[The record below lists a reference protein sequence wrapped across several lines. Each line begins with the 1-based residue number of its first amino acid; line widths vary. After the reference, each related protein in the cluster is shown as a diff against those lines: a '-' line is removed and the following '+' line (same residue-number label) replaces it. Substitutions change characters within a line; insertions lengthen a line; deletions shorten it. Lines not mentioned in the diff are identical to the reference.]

1 MFGFEVIEIENLV
14 LKMLNT
20 AADHDT
26 VPSDIE
32 SIEIITGRKR
42 GGKRNTKQTKGKSRK
57 KATPPL
63 EEYHVES
70 LSTGNSDDLSAHE
83 NETDHL
89 DQSYGPQGTEAHN
102 KQSSSK
108 SKGVEAPE
116 IAEQS
121 RRSRSSYGDHEVD
134 LL

>member
-32 SIEIITGRKR
+32 SIEIMTGLLDPISV
-42 GGKRNTKQTKGKSRK
+42 NTSMGR
-57 KATPPL
+57 
-63 EEYHVES
+63 
-70 LSTGNSDDLSAHE
+70 
-83 NETDHL
+83 

-116 IAEQS
+116 IADQS
-121 RRSRSSYGDHEVD
+121 QRSWSSYGDHEVD